1 MTVSQ
6 KRAIWYKERDK
17 RNASIDAFLQDY
29 NLQSEFHN
37 SNYKTRTGYMK
48 HIMRQ
53 MEPERKYAYIND
65 RYIHAYMAMNGKYRN
80 KTE

>member
-29 NLQSEFHN
+29 NIQSDFHN

-48 HIMRQ
+48 HIMRE
-53 MEPERKYAYIND
+53 MEGERKYAYVND
-65 RYIHAYMAMNGKYRN
+65 RYIHASMAMDGKYRSV
-80 KTE
+80 TE